1 MLDHGQLGPD
11 TPATSRPASL
21 NDPSPSRRSSR
32 PDSIPPSSDQQT
44 PSMAS
49 RTGSGTD
56 HRSRRPS
63 GLGLSDVRGVLGRGD
78 SLSMSALETEDPSEA
93 SSGESEMAENQEK
106 ERGKEL
112 SRSRATRRNSS
123 GISNRKATEHSN
135 SRPRPPQ
142 ISLEAA
148 TSLGHQ
154 LSDAISASPNLPQ
167 DRVPPPLVET
177 MSTADVNSQPHSAP
191 PREVTSPSDLAA
203 HLFANPNL
211 VSLKWGTSP
220 PILNNSQCSGY
231 FLEPVGTNLL
241 CTGKSCANGIL
252 FFLWLQMIWME
263 SFLAEGKLAGKIIC
277 PNGKCGAKLGNYDWA
292 GVCCGCKEWVTPVS
306 NSIRFCLRLD

>member
-1 MLDHGQLGPD
+1 
-11 TPATSRPASL
+11 
-21 NDPSPSRRSSR
+21 
-32 PDSIPPSSDQQT
+32 
-44 PSMAS
+44 
-49 RTGSGTD
+49 
-56 HRSRRPS
+56 
-63 GLGLSDVRGVLGRGD
+63 
-78 SLSMSALETEDPSEA
+78 MSALETSCD
-93 SSGESEMAENQEK
+93 ESEMAENQEK
-106 ERGKEL
+106 ERGTEL

-167 DRVPPPLVET
+167 DPVPPPFVET

-191 PREVTSPSDLAA
+191 PTDVTSPSDLAA

-211 VSLKWGTSP
+211 VSLKWGASP
-220 PILNNSQCSGY
+220 PILNNPHCSGY
-231 FLEPVGTNLL
+231 FLEPVGANLL
-241 CTGKSCANGIL
+241 CASKSCANENSGY
-252 FFLWLQMIWME
+252 QMIWME

-306 NSIRFCLRLD
+306 NSVRFCLFGLILCGRGFVLVGPRLMRFYEYPPTIVICGIYVTRRKPDDVQVRTF